1 MSRKP
6 WNPRK
11 LKNEIA
17 DALKEMHR
25 LSCALAA
32 ETTVVVQNQD
42 KTKAIDIDLIREG
55 AEDLRK
61 CMDYLS
67 ILWEVAGYP
76 DDPTGVLEENK
87 LL

>member
-1 MSRKP
+1 MPRKP

-11 LKNEIA
+11 LKNEIT

-32 ETTVVVQNQD
+32 ETSTVVQNEN
-42 KTKAIDIDLIREG
+42 KTKAIDIELIREG

-61 CMDYLS
+61 CMDYLA
-67 ILWEVAGYP
+67 ILWEIAGYP
-76 DDPTGVLEENK
+76 DETTGVLEEK
-87 LL
+87 KIL